1 MKLPVDD
8 VRLAQHLTKARERV
22 TNNGT
27 KHDVIVSR
35 FDQSGMTMQ
44 AAAKALDCGITNI
57 SYWQAGGR
65 NSRGTFVPTNPAKQ
79 GALDS
84 LMDNTMSPSGPP
96 PARGACCHY
105 FVLVAPLHPKGATQD
120 HTNQPERTKDTIGP
134 WRASL

>member
-44 AAAKALDCGITNI
+44 AAAKALGCSLSTI
-57 SYWQAGGR
+57 SYWRVGGQRR
-65 NSRGTFVPTNPAKQ
+65 NGTFVPTNSAKQ
-79 GALDS
+79 WAWDS
-84 LMDNTMSPSGPP
+84 KIANMMNPPGPP
-96 PARGACCHY
+96 PAGDSVLSY
-105 FVLVAPLHPKGATQD
+105 FAAG
-120 HTNQPERTKDTIGP
+120 GP
-134 WRASL
+134 SAY